1 MSIAKL
7 AHCYFVTLSFM
18 YDICHLECGIVQ
30 KYLHQLD
37 ICYSY
42 RSRVDEDFNS
52 NGLLIKM
59 VEEIV
64 ILEVFE
70 AKLCFEIRVISVYNL
85 SVFDIMI
92 EKFYSQ
98 ESLNRRVQHSVFD
111 AQKLVYF
118 SLVEFDAR

>member
-7 AHCYFVTLSFM
+7 AHCYFVPLSFM
-18 YDICHLECGIVQ
+18 YDIGHLECGIVQ

-37 ICYSY
+37 ICFSY

-85 SVFDIMI
+85 CVFDVMI
-92 EKFYSQ
+92 EKFYCQ
-98 ESLNRRVQHSVFD
+98 ESLNR
-111 AQKLVYF
+111 
-118 SLVEFDAR
+118 

>member
-1 MSIAKL
+1 
-7 AHCYFVTLSFM
+7 
-18 YDICHLECGIVQ
+18 
-30 KYLHQLD
+30 
-37 ICYSY
+37 
-42 RSRVDEDFNS
+42 
-52 NGLLIKM
+52 M

-70 AKLCFEIRVISVYNL
+70 AKLCFEIRIISISIYNL

-98 ESLNRRVQHSVFD
+98 ESLNRRVKHNVFD

-118 SLVEFDAR
+118 SLIEFDAI